1 MDTYSSVLAWRIPQ
15 AEEPGRLQST
25 WLQRIRHNW
34 ATNTSAFFFYP
45 PREDLDRFNI
55 SQLESPP
62 TFRCPLTFQSKGHVS
77 EAKTLELHPTC
88 HSIRKAFYYQC
99 FIVKF
104 KEMLSSCLSFNN
116 IQQQIF
122 TKDLLCVR
130 HLCINSLSTFS
141 NLVRFS
147 RKQRIKE
154 IK

>member
-1 MDTYSSVLAWRIPQ
+1 MFLPGEFHRQRSLADYSPRGCKESDTT
-15 AEEPGRLQST
+15 ERLT
-25 WLQRIRHNW
+25 LLL
-34 ATNTSAFFFYP
+34 FFFYP